1 MASAKIAVSLH
12 KDTVEHLDRLVEQ
25 GAYPS
30 RSRAIQDAVDE
41 RLARLTRDRLAR
53 ECAKLDPEYEAAL
66 VEEGMGS
73 EAEQWPEY

>member
-12 KDTVEHLDRLVEQ
+12 KSTVERLDRLVEQ
-25 GAYPS
+25 GTYPS

-66 VEEGMGS
+66 AEEGMGS